1 MILLGVVNLSSNS
14 LNISAVVFL
23 SALLITTNLAC
34 TARVRVHV
42 TGHSGG
48 GDEQI
53 PSALVLGLEKDVI

>member
-1 MILLGVVNLSSNS
+1 MILLGAVNLSSNS

-23 SALLITTNLAC
+23 SALLITANLAC

-42 TGHSGG
+42 TGHSGN

-53 PSALVLGLEKDVI
+53 PQELVFAL